1 MTGLFAMIKSIL
13 SLALPIYRV
22 YSAYL
27 DLTYFDLFFSH
38 NTIHSISQVLFILP
52 SEQTLAGLQ
61 FKQAI
66 AVV

>member
-1 MTGLFAMIKSIL
+1 MIKSIL

-22 YSAYL
+22 NSAYL
-27 DLTYFDLFFSH
+27 DLTYFDLCFSH
-38 NTIHSISQVLFILP
+38 NNIHSISQVLFILP

-66 AVV
+66 VVV